1 VIKDLVRDG
10 LQKAIIEDFTA
21 HWAIGG
27 VLVYACVRGGN
38 PGAIDA
44 DLLADLGIAADAYN
58 RLPDVVWHD
67 PLKNRLFL
75 VDSITRHGPVS
86 EQRRAELASLFSG
99 ARVHLI
105 FVTAAPSRSMMA
117 QHVLD
122 VAWETEVWAA
132 DEPAHLIHFDGERF
146 CGHYDARPAVSD
158 RPVGSRATQP
168 GCMLA
173 QVTDENLCRG
183 VDTGLVLGREV

>member
-1 VIKDLVRDG
+1 MTKDFVRDG

-27 VLVYACVRGGN
+27 VLVYASASGET

-44 DLLADLGIAADAYN
+44 DLLADLGITGDAYN

-86 EQRRAELASLFSG
+86 EQRRTELARLFSG
-99 ARVHLI
+99 AKVHLI
-105 FVTAAPSRSMMA
+105 FVTAAPSRSMVA

-132 DEPAHLIHFDGERF
+132 DEPAHLIHFDGERSS
-146 CGHYDARPAVSD
+146 GPYDAS
-158 RPVGSRATQP
+158 
-168 GCMLA
+168 
-173 QVTDENLCRG
+173 
-183 VDTGLVLGREV
+183 